1 MDMPD
6 LKAELMEI
14 KGVGEATAD
23 TILEVLEATESN
35 EAVRENLHEAFDYL
49 KIGRPDH
56 AKEYVEQA
64 VEEL

>member
-1 MDMPD
+1 MGMPD

-14 KGVGEATAD
+14 KGVGEATAE

-35 EAVRENLHEAFDYL
+35 EAVRENLQEALDYL
-49 KIGRPDH
+49 EIGRPDH